1 MREEKRIEKME
12 REEKGGERE
21 KKEEMLGIKLKRWI
35 LVGKRAGPC
44 TPSPTW
50 KRLGG
55 GISISHPDHH
65 HFNQEHSLALTTAVS
80 ARKLCANLWEVQ
92 PHLVS
97 LSKMSKN
104 SGVPK
109 LRLHKNKASDLPTHL
124 LDPPNSPPEE
134 PGSANSLGRHVAAS
148 LMQYHRFFERNGRA
162 LQPVSPASYSSSM
175 EVAPYNP
182 AVTPGS
188 SLELKGRI
196 GESGYSLKTS
206 TDLLKV
212 LNRIWSLEE
221 QHASNIS
228 LVKALKLE
236 LDHSRV
242 RIKQLLKERKMDRQ
256 EIGDLMKHVA
266 EDKLVRKNK
275 EQDRIKA
282 AVQSVRDEL
291 DDERKLRKRSESL
304 HRKLA
309 REYSDIK
316 ISFSNALKELERE
329 RKARILLEDLCDE
342 FAIGISDYEQEV
354 RSLKH
359 KSKQEHSIRED
370 PDRLVLHI
378 SEAWLDERVQMK
390 LAEARGDLNE
400 ENTAVDKLQ
409 NEIETFLRNRQCQ
422 PGKVNN
428 LPPSKTREGYMRR
441 RSLESY
447 HLNGAG
453 SAPQNVPDKEDSSDT
468 DSPCFELSKSTVAKQ
483 ANGSSRK
490 HGYIGSED
498 HHEEMVNSNASNK
511 RVGSLEMKGPK
522 HSSSQIQFEEHLAKF
537 MSCNENKNPHPGIE
551 DNPQEQNTEALQ
563 EGSQER
569 KNRWDGSYA
578 SNSNFILDNLVG
590 DHSSS
595 TEGEKIH
602 PEINFSKD
610 SHVQSILAGPAS
622 PVQQWKSKFT
632 SPDLD
637 ISESSTKLTRG
648 LRENTLKAK
657 LLEARLASHH
667 SRTKASKGSI

>member
-1 MREEKRIEKME
+1 MRERKRREKME

-21 KKEEMLGIKLKRWI
+21 KKEEMLGIKLKRGI
-35 LVGKRAGPC
+35 LVGKRGGPC
-44 TPSPTW
+44 TPPPTW
-50 KRLGG
+50 KGLGG
-55 GISISHPDHH
+55 GVPISDPDHH
-65 HFNQEHSLALTTAVS
+65 HFNREHNLAFANTVS

-92 PHLVS
+92 PHLFS

-109 LRLHKNKASDLPTHL
+109 LRLHKNKTADLPTHL

-148 LMQYHRFFERNGRA
+148 LMQHHRFFQRNGHA

-182 AVTPGS
+182 AVTPSS

-196 GESGYSLKTS
+196 GESGYNLKTS
-206 TDLLKV
+206 TELLKV
-212 LNRIWSLEE
+212 LNRIWTLEE
-221 QHASNIS
+221 QHSSNIS

-242 RIKQLLKERKMDRQ
+242 RIKELLKERQMDRQ
-256 EIGDLMKHVA
+256 EIDDLMKHVA
-266 EDKLVRKNK
+266 EDKLARKNK

-316 ISFSNALKELERE
+316 VSFSSAIKELERE

-342 FAIGISDYEQEV
+342 FAIGIRDYEQEV

-359 KSKQEHSIRED
+359 KSKQEQPIRED

-378 SEAWLDERVQMK
+378 SEAWLDERMQMK
-390 LAEARGDLNE
+390 LAEAKGGLNE
-400 ENTAVDKLQ
+400 KSTAVDKLC
-409 NEIETFLRNRQCQ
+409 NEIETFLRNRQCL
-422 PGKVNN
+422 PRKVDN
-428 LPPSKTREGYMRR
+428 LSPNKTKEGNMRR
-441 RSLESY
+441 HSLESFP
-447 HLNGAG
+447 LNGAG
-453 SAPQNVPDKEDSSDT
+453 SAPQNVADEEDSSDAG
-468 DSPCFELSKSTVAKQ
+468 SPCFELTKSAVTKQ
-483 ANGSSRK
+483 ANGNYRK
-490 HGYIGSED
+490 HGFNGSED
-498 HHEEMVNSNASNK
+498 HLEEMVKSNASKK
-511 RVGSLEMKGPK
+511 RVGSREMKGPK
-522 HSSSQIQFEEHLAKF
+522 QSILQIQCAEHLAKV
-537 MSCNENKNPHPGIE
+537 MPCNGNKNLLAGIE
-551 DNPQEQNTEALQ
+551 DNPEEQNTEALQ

-569 KNRWDGSYA
+569 KNKRGGSYA
-578 SNSNFILDNLVG
+578 SNPNFVLDNLVG

-610 SHVQSILAGPAS
+610 SHIQSMLAGPAS

-648 LRENTLKAK
+648 LKENTLKAK
-657 LLEARLASHH
+657 LLEARLEGHH
-667 SRTKASKGSI
+667 SRTKTS